1 MKLEQF
7 DDAALWP
14 TIFDAVNFGLV
25 LVDADARVLLWNG
38 WLARH
43 SGVNAEAARGLPLAQ
58 VLSAGLAPSFVT
70 ALNNALRYKLPVVLS
85 NVLHRSPLPLYA
97 QGSAEAADGAD
108 ERMPHAITLTPLVV
122 GRHGPCCL
130 VQVTDSSRSISRE
143 KVLQKNTA
151 RLSQEVMTDGLT
163 RALSR
168 GFFDQFFKQEFAR
181 AARQGSKLSLIM
193 LDVDFFKNYNDEY
206 GHPAGDKALIAV
218 VQAVNG
224 ALLRATDKLFRYG
237 GEEFVVVL
245 PDCTQEKAVVI
256 AEQLRLAVLALE
268 LSHRMSRIAH
278 QLTVSLGV
286 STMLSSQN
294 CSPQKLL
301 EAADLALYAAK
312 KHGRNCVR
320 YCSPELTQI
329 PEAS

>member
-7 DDAALWP
+7 DVASSWP

-25 LVDADARVLLWNG
+25 LVDADANVLLWNG

-43 SGVNAEAARGLPLAQ
+43 SGVSADAALGLPLVE
-58 VLSAGLAPSFVT
+58 VLGAGLAPSFVT

-85 NVLHRSPLPLYA
+85 NVLHRCPLPLYT
-97 QGSAEAADGAD
+97 QLPADALAD
-108 ERMPHAITLTPLVV
+108 RIPHAITLTPLVV
-122 GRHGPCCL
+122 GRWGPCCL
-130 VQVTDSSRSISRE
+130 IQISDYSRSISRE

-151 RLSQEVMTDGLT
+151 RLNQEVMTDGLT

-168 GFFDQFFKQEFAR
+168 GFFDQFYQQEFAR
-181 AARQGSKLSLIM
+181 AARQRTKLSLIM

-218 VQAVNG
+218 VQAVNA

-237 GEEFVVVL
+237 GEEFVVLL
-245 PDCTQEKAVVI
+245 PDCTQEKAMQI
-256 AEQLRLAVLALE
+256 AEQLRLAVLALQ

-286 STMLSSQN
+286 STMVSSQN
-294 CSPQKLL
+294 CSAEKLL

-312 KHGRNCVR
+312 KQGRNCVR
-320 YCSPELTQI
+320 YCSPDLTQI
-329 PEAS
+329 PEAT